1 MEVSYVD
8 FLEDPLALE
17 HHLGDELMDAFLDI
31 DKICSVK
38 LGRPYSW

>member
-1 MEVSYVD
+1 MKVPYVD

-17 HHLGDELMDAFLDI
+17 YHLGDGLMDAFLDI
-31 DKICSVK
+31 DRRCSIK